1 MPDPSASMDT
11 DAHTAP
17 RARAAAAAVPGTVVG
32 IETAAAETAAAA
44 AVVVSLLGF
53 VLPAMSIVALCQSP
67 NPFLVWLDAR
77 ELQRQ
82 KKKKEGQDARS

>member
-17 RARAAAAAVPGTVVG
+17 RARAAAAAAAAVPGTVVG
-32 IETAAAETAAAA
+32 IETAAAA